1 MLAMDTLL
9 SMKVFRQ
16 VVESGSFVGA
26 AERLNLSTAMTS
38 KHLMHLE
45 KHLGTRLLNRSS
57 RSLSLTESGKLFFER
72 CKAILEEVEE
82 AELAVGS
89 VSGVPRGTLRV
100 TAPSWAATR
109 LLVDMVASYRQRCP
123 EVVVDLSF
131 EDRFVDL
138 VEEGYDLAIRATVDQ
153 PPAGLIARPLRPMPF
168 VIAASKEYLKR
179 CGVPQ
184 SPEDLAQHDCI
195 MIGNGQSWHL
205 TGPNGNIEVPARVV
219 LRFGSSMSV
228 AVAHAV
234 CAGIGLAPLPRL
246 VFEDPMFKEAL
257 CPVLTK
263 NPLRHP
269 HLYALYVSRK
279 QLPLKI
285 RTFLDHLIE
294 KTRIPQPWEDPVT
307 VEQKRSI
314 NGTPAVSLVAEGA
327 SRG

>member
-1 MLAMDTLL
+1 MDTLL

-26 AERLNLSTAMTS
+26 AERLILSTAMTS
-38 KHLMHLE
+38 KRLMLLE
-45 KHLGTRLLNRSS
+45 KHLGTRLLNRSTH
-57 RSLSLTESGKLFFER
+57 SLSLTESGKLFFER
-72 CKAILEEVEE
+72 CKVILEEIDE
-82 AELAVGS
+82 AESAVGA

-109 LLVDMVASYRQRCP
+109 QVVDLVAGYRQRYP

-138 VEEGYDLAIRATVDQ
+138 IEEGYDLAIRATSDP

-168 VIAASKEYLKR
+168 VIAASKEYLQR

-184 SPEDLAQHDCI
+184 SPEDLAQHDCV
-195 MIGNGQSWHL
+195 MVGNGQSWQL
-205 TGPNGNIEVPARVV
+205 TGPNGNIEIQARVV

-234 CAGIGLAPLPRL
+234 CAGIGLASLPRMM
-246 VFEDPMFKEAL
+246 FEDPMFKDAL
-257 CPVLTK
+257 RPVLVTH
-263 NPLRHP
+263 PLRHP

-279 QLPLKI
+279 HLPLKI

-294 KTRIPQPWEDPVT
+294 RTRIPLPWEDPVN
-307 VEQKRSI
+307 VER
-314 NGTPAVSLVAEGA
+314 
-327 SRG
+327 

>member
-1 MLAMDTLL
+1 MDTLL

-16 VVESGSFVGA
+16 IVESGSFVGA
-26 AERLNLSTAMTS
+26 AERFSLSTAMTS

-57 RSLSLTESGKLFFER
+57 RSLSLTESGKLFFDR
-72 CKAILEEVEE
+72 CKGILEEVEE
-82 AELAVGS
+82 AELVVGS

-100 TAPSWAATR
+100 TAPSWTATR
-109 LLVDMVASYRQRCP
+109 GMAELIAAYRQRYP

-138 VEEGYDLAIRATVDQ
+138 VEEGYDLAIRATTDQ

-179 CGVPQ
+179 CGAPQ
-184 SPEDLAQHDCI
+184 TPEDLAQHDCI
-195 MIGNGQSWHL
+195 MVGSGHSWHL
-205 TGPNGNIEVPARVV
+205 TGPNGDVEIPARVV

-234 CAGIGLAPLPRL
+234 CAGIGLASLPRMM
-246 VFEDPMFKEAL
+246 FEDPMLKDAL
-257 CPVLTK
+257 CPVLVK
-263 NPLRHP
+263 HPLRHP

-279 QLPLKI
+279 HLPLKI

-294 KTRIPQPWEDPVT
+294 RTRIPMPWDDPVT
-307 VEQKRSI
+307 IGEKRTIHSAT
-314 NGTPAVSLVAEGA
+314 TPVLRLVPGK
-327 SRG
+327 

>member
-1 MLAMDTLL
+1 MDTLL

-16 VVESGSFVGA
+16 VIESGTFVGA
-26 AERLNLSTAMTS
+26 AERLSLSTAMTS

-57 RSLSLTESGKLFFER
+57 RSLSLTESGKLFLER

-82 AELAVGS
+82 AESAVGS

-138 VEEGYDLAIRATVDQ
+138 IEEGYDLAIRATADP

-168 VIAASKEYLKR
+168 VIAASREYLQR
-179 CGVPQ
+179 YGIPQ
-184 SPEDLAQHDCI
+184 SPENLAQHDCV
-195 MIGNGQSWHL
+195 MVGNGHSWPL
-205 TGPNGNIEVPARVV
+205 AGPKGDIDVPARVV
-219 LRFGSSMSV
+219 LRFGSMTI

-234 CAGIGLAPLPRL
+234 CAGIGLASLPRII
-246 VFEDPMFKEAL
+246 FEDPMFKDAL
-257 CPVLTK
+257 CPVLVQH
-263 NPLRHP
+263 PLRHP
-269 HLYALYVSRK
+269 HLYAVYVSRK
-279 QLPLKI
+279 HLPLKI
-285 RTFLDHLIE
+285 RTFIDHMVE
-294 KTRIPQPWEDPVT
+294 HSEIPPPWNDLATT
-307 VEQKRSI
+307 VCPERLI
-314 NGTPAVSLVAEGA
+314 NGTPVVALGPEK
-327 SRG
+327 

>member
-1 MLAMDTLL
+1 MPTMDTLL

-45 KHLGTRLLNRSS
+45 KHLGTRLLHRSS

-72 CKAILEEVEE
+72 CKGILEEVEE
-82 AELAVGS
+82 AELVAGS

-100 TAPSWAATR
+100 SAPSWAATR
-109 LLVDMVASYRQRCP
+109 GLLDMVAAYRQRYP

-138 VEEGYDLAIRATVDQ
+138 IEEGYDLALRATAD
-153 PPAGLIARPLRPMPF
+153 PLPAGLVARPLRPMPF
-168 VIAASKEYLKR
+168 VIAASKEYLQR

-184 SPEDLAQHDCI
+184 SPEDLAQHDCV
-195 MIGNGQSWHL
+195 MIGNGHSWHL
-205 TGPNGNIEVPARVV
+205 TGPNGNIDIPARVV
-219 LRFGSSMSV
+219 LRLGSSMSI

-234 CAGIGLAPLPRL
+234 CIGIGLAPLPRM
-246 VFEDPMFKEAL
+246 VFEDPMFKDVL
-257 CPVLTK
+257 RPVLVEH
-263 NPLRHP
+263 PLRHP
-269 HLYALYVSRK
+269 HLYAIYVSRK
-279 QLPLKI
+279 HLPLKV
-285 RTFLDHLIE
+285 RTFVDQLIE
-294 KTRIPQPWEDPVT
+294 KTRIPQPWDDPIT

-314 NGTPAVSLVAEGA
+314 NGAPVVSLVPEE
-327 SRG
+327 

>member
-1 MLAMDTLL
+1 MDTLL

-26 AERLNLSTAMTS
+26 AERLSVSTAMTS

-72 CKAILEEVEE
+72 CKVILEEVEE
-82 AELAVGS
+82 VELAVGS

-100 TAPSWAATR
+100 TAPSWSATR
-109 LLVDMVASYRQRCP
+109 LMVDMLATYRQRYP
-123 EVVVDLSF
+123 EVVVDISF

-138 VEEGYDLAIRATVDQ
+138 IEEGYDLALRATADQ
-153 PPAGLIARPLRPMPF
+153 PPAGLVARPLRPMPF
-168 VIAASKEYLKR
+168 VIAASKEYLQR

-195 MIGNGQSWHL
+195 MTGNGQSWPL

-219 LRFGSSMSV
+219 LRFGSMSV

-234 CAGIGLAPLPRL
+234 CTGIGLAALPRII
-246 VFEDPMFKEAL
+246 FEDPMFRDAL

-263 NPLRHP
+263 HPLRQP
-269 HLYALYVSRK
+269 HLYALYLSRK
-279 QLPLKI
+279 HLPLKI
-285 RTFLDHLIE
+285 RTFVDHVIE
-294 KTRIPQPWEDPVT
+294 YTHLPRPRD
-307 VEQKRSI
+307 
-314 NGTPAVSLVAEGA
+314 GA
-327 SRG
+327 QTA

>member
-1 MLAMDTLL
+1 MPAMDTLL

-26 AERLNLSTAMTS
+26 AERLSLSTAMTS

-72 CKAILEEVEE
+72 CKGILEEVEE

-89 VSGVPRGTLRV
+89 ISGVPRGTLRV
-100 TAPSWAATR
+100 TAPSWGATR
-109 LLVDMVASYRQRCP
+109 SMVDLVATYRQRYP

-138 VEEGYDLAIRATVDQ
+138 IEEGYDLAIRATADP
-153 PPAGLIARPLRPMPF
+153 PPAGLIARPLRAMPF
-168 VIAASKEYLKR
+168 VIAASKDYLQR

-184 SPEDLAQHDCI
+184 LPEDLAQHDCI

-205 TGPNGNIEVPARVV
+205 TGPNGNIEIPARVV

-234 CAGIGLAPLPRL
+234 CAGIGLAPLPRMI
-246 VFEDPMFKEAL
+246 FEDPMFKDAL
-257 CPVLTK
+257 CPVLVK
-263 NPLRHP
+263 HPLRHP

-279 QLPLKI
+279 HLPLKV

-294 KTRIPQPWEDPVT
+294 ATRVPQPWEDPVT
-307 VEQKRSI
+307 VEQKRLI
-314 NGTPAVSLVAEGA
+314 NGVPVVPLVPED
-327 SRG
+327 

>member
-45 KHLGTRLLNRSS
+45 KHVGTRTLNRSS

-72 CKAILEEVEE
+72 CKVILEEVEE

-100 TAPSWAATR
+100 TAPTWGATR
-109 LLVDMVASYRQRCP
+109 GMVDLVAAYRQRYP

-138 VEEGYDLAIRATVDQ
+138 IEEGYDLAIRATADP
-153 PPAGLIARPLRPMPF
+153 PPATLIARPLRPMPF
-168 VIAASKEYLKR
+168 VIAASKEYLQR

-184 SPEDLAQHDCI
+184 TPEERAQHDSI
-195 MIGNGQSWHL
+195 MVGNGHSWPL
-205 TGPNGNIEVPARVV
+205 TGPKGDIDVPARVV
-219 LRFGSSMSV
+219 LRFGAMTIG
-228 AVAHAV
+228 VAHAV
-234 CAGIGLAPLPRL
+234 CTGIGLAALPRIT
-246 VFEDPMFKEAL
+246 FEDPVFKE
-257 CPVLTK
+257 
-263 NPLRHP
+263 
-269 HLYALYVSRK
+269 
-279 QLPLKI
+279 
-285 RTFLDHLIE
+285 
-294 KTRIPQPWEDPVT
+294 
-307 VEQKRSI
+307 
-314 NGTPAVSLVAEGA
+314 
-327 SRG
+327 